1 MFHCKEL
8 VKGLRYYLSELLR
21 VLDFKQYIRVQL
33 ICTMQLVSCGIQQAV
48 PRQLKSDSVDFT

>member
-33 ICTMQLVSCGIQQAV
+33 ICTMQPVSCGIQVA